1 MIESV
6 GSTIEER
13 KENSNENVKYVKKK
27 QVKMSVRKLLK
38 WKKAKRS
45 RCMNNWSP
53 CKRGTD
59 LRFKIPIQENIL

>member
-27 QVKMSVRKLLK
+27 TSKNVSE
-38 WKKAKRS
+38 
-45 RCMNNWSP
+45 
-53 CKRGTD
+53 
-59 LRFKIPIQENIL
+59 KIVEMEESKEEPLYE

>member
-27 QVKMSVRKLLK
+27 TSKNVSE
-38 WKKAKRS
+38 
-45 RCMNNWSP
+45 
-53 CKRGTD
+53 
-59 LRFKIPIQENIL
+59 KIVEMEESKEEALYE

>member
-27 QVKMSVRKLLK
+27 KTSKNVSE
-38 WKKAKRS
+38 
-45 RCMNNWSP
+45 
-53 CKRGTD
+53 
-59 LRFKIPIQENIL
+59 KIVEMEESKEEPLYE